1 MPSVPK
7 AVQDDVSEEAGL
19 AASLLLSQDTD
30 GNPVLQ
36 TKNTTHLPP
45 NSSLPAPTPVF
56 MQSLPP
62 ARPPIST
69 FQTFYSALRTHI
81 HTASFVMC
89 LVVLS
94 SHNLSPEDFPQHHLW
109 N

>member
-56 MQSLPP
+56 M
-62 ARPPIST
+62 
-69 FQTFYSALRTHI
+69 
-81 HTASFVMC
+81 
-89 LVVLS
+89 
-94 SHNLSPEDFPQHHLW
+94 
-109 N
+109 